1 MIGSKRLAAV
11 LLVLA
16 AAAPG
21 SARAGDVERGEH
33 LYQLCS
39 QCHGERGEGNALA
52 LAPAIAGLPEWYVT
66 RQLQGFRAG
75 HRGQHFDDI
84 SGMRMRP
91 MALTLKSEEDVEA
104 AAAYVAS
111 LPVVPQEPTL
121 EGGDAARG
129 QALYGVCIACHGPD
143 GAGNEALGSP
153 PITQMN
159 DWYMLTQ
166 LQHFKSGVRGTKPGD
181 VNGSLMR
188 PMAMTLA
195 DDQAMKDV
203 IAYIVKL
210 HATQAG
216 NTQAGN

>member
-16 AAAPG
+16 AVAPG
-21 SARAGDVERGEH
+21 SARAGDAEEIARGQH
-33 LYQLCS
+33 LYQLCT
-39 QCHGERGEGNALA
+39 QCHGERGEGSALA
-52 LAPAIAGLPEWYVT
+52 LAPAIAGLPEWYVL

-75 HRGQHFDDI
+75 YRGQHFDDI
-84 SGMRMRP
+84 PGMRMRP
-91 MALTLKSEEDVEA
+91 MALTLKSDEDVEA
-104 AAAYVAS
+104 AAAYVAT
-111 LPVVPQEPTL
+111 LPVVQPEPQL
-121 EGGDAARG
+121 EGGDATRG
-129 QALYGVCIACHGPD
+129 QALYGVCIACHGVD

-181 VNGSLMR
+181 ANGSLMR
-188 PMAMTLA
+188 PMAMSLA
-195 DDQAMKDV
+195 DDQAMRDV

-210 HATQAG
+210 RSTQAG
-216 NTQAGN
+216 N